1 MQITL
6 FGAWQIIAHGRRTPM
21 TKVPIVRGAVLVA
34 ILLVALPF
42 AWAGDALQPFLEQ
55 TLAAVREKDHL
66 PAVAALVQIDG
77 KLAGEAALGVR
88 ALGHPETVTTND
100 RWHIGSD
107 TKAFTATL
115 IARLIEQGSMSF
127 DDTLAASF
135 PAFATA
141 MDPAY
146 RNVTV
151 TQLLSHTAGLPPLT
165 DDKDLP
171 PFMAVIKSASGVK
184 AQREAIARKYLTMP
198 PASKVGDFK
207 YSNLG
212 FIIAGAIA
220 EARTDKTWEDLI
232 REQIFAPLGIKNAGF
247 GPPGT
252 PGMRDQP
259 RGHREEAGKL
269 VALDPGSPDADN
281 PPALGPAGTINT
293 ALKDWLRF
301 AQDQLDGER
310 GGGKLLKSET
320 YRRLHTP
327 VTGNYALGWGA
338 KLGPDGVPL
347 LVTHTGSN
355 GFWVADIRI
364 MPKHNMI
371 FLVVT
376 NAGNEAANQAIKD
389 IETPLKDRLK
399 PFE

>member
-1 MQITL
+1 MMRI
-6 FGAWQIIAHGRRTPM
+6 G
-21 TKVPIVRGAVLVA
+21 IVLRAVVFA
-34 ILLVALPF
+34 ILPVAPSF
-42 AWAGDALQPFLEQ
+42 AWAEEGLQPFLEQ

-77 KLAGEAALGVR
+77 KLAAEAALGVR
-88 ALGHPETVTTND
+88 ALGHSEPVTTSD

-115 IARLIEQGSMSF
+115 IARLVEQGIMRF

-135 PAFATA
+135 PAFAAA

-165 DDKDLP
+165 DDKELP
-171 PFMAVIKSASGVK
+171 AFMAVIKSANGVK

-198 PASKVGDFK
+198 PASKAGDFA

-220 EARTDKTWEDLI
+220 EARTGKSWEDLI
-232 REQIFAPLGIKNAGF
+232 REQIFTPLGIKSAGF

-252 PGMRDQP
+252 PGKLDQP
-259 RGHREEAGKL
+259 WGHEEKAGKL
-269 VALDPGSPDADN
+269 VALDPASADADN
-281 PPALGPAGTINT
+281 PPALGPAGTINI
-293 ALKDWLRF
+293 ALKDWLLF
-301 AQDQLDGER
+301 AQDQLDGEH
-310 GGGKLLKSET
+310 GHGKLLKPET
-320 YRRLHTP
+320 YRKLHTP
-327 VTGNYALGWGA
+327 VTGNYALGWGV
-338 KLGPDGVPL
+338 KLDTDGVPL
-347 LVTHTGSN
+347 LLTHTGSN

-364 MPKHNMI
+364 MPKHDMI

-376 NAGNEAANQAIKD
+376 NAGNDAANQAVKD
-389 IETPLKDRLK
+389 IGTPLKDRLK

>member
-1 MQITL
+1 MMKVGIVL
-6 FGAWQIIAHGRRTPM
+6 RT
-21 TKVPIVRGAVLVA
+21 VLVA
-34 ILLVALPF
+34 ISLVAPSF
-42 AWAGDALQPFLEQ
+42 AWAGDRLQPFLEQ
-55 TLAAVREKDHL
+55 TLAAAREKDHL
-66 PAVAALVQIDG
+66 PAVAALIQIDG
-77 KLAGEAALGVR
+77 KLAAEAALGVR
-88 ALGHPETVTTND
+88 ALGHSETVTIND

-115 IARLIEQGSMSF
+115 IARLVERGAMHF

-135 PAFATA
+135 PAFAA
-141 MDPAY
+141 DMDPAY

-171 PFMAVIKSASGVK
+171 AFMAAIKSANGVK

-198 PASKVGDFK
+198 PASKAGDFA

-212 FIIAGAIA
+212 LIIAGAIA
-220 EARTDKTWEDLI
+220 EARIGQRWEDLI

-252 PGMRDQP
+252 PGKLDQP
-259 RGHREEAGKL
+259 WGHKEEAGKL
-269 VALDPGSPDADN
+269 VALDPTSADADN
-281 PPALGPAGTINT
+281 PPALGPAGTIHI
-293 ALKDWLRF
+293 ALKDWLLF
-301 AQDQLDGER
+301 AQDQLDGVHGR
-310 GGGKLLKSET
+310 GKLLKPET
-320 YRRLHTP
+320 YRKLHTP
-327 VTGNYALGWGA
+327 VAENYALGWGA

-347 LVTHTGSN
+347 LLTHTGSN
-355 GFWVADIRI
+355 GYWVADIRI
-364 MPKHNMI
+364 MPRHDMI

-376 NAGNEAANQAIKD
+376 NAGNNAANQAIKD
-389 IETPLKDRLK
+389 IGTPLKDRLK

>member
-1 MQITL
+1 MRI
-6 FGAWQIIAHGRRTPM
+6 G
-21 TKVPIVRGAVLVA
+21 IVLRAVVFA
-34 ILLVALPF
+34 ILPF
-42 AWAGDALQPFLEQ
+42 ASSFAWAEEGLQPFLEQ

-77 KLAGEAALGVR
+77 KLGAEAALGVR
-88 ALGHPETVTTND
+88 ALGHSEPVTTSD

-115 IARLIEQGSMSF
+115 IARLVEQGVMRF
-127 DDTLAASF
+127 DDTLADSF
-135 PAFATA
+135 PAFAAA

-171 PFMAVIKSASGVK
+171 AFMAVIKSANGVK

-198 PASKVGDFK
+198 PTSKAGDFA

-212 FIIAGAIA
+212 FIIVGAIA
-220 EARTDKTWEDLI
+220 EARTGKSWEDLT
-232 REQIFAPLGIKNAGF
+232 REQIFTPLGIKNAGF
-247 GPPGT
+247 GSPGT
-252 PGMRDQP
+252 PGKLDQP
-259 RGHREEAGKL
+259 WGHEEKAGKL
-269 VALDPGSPDADN
+269 IALDPARADADN
-281 PPALGPAGTINT
+281 PPALGPAGTINI
-293 ALKDWLRF
+293 ALQDWLLF
-301 AQDQLDGER
+301 AQDQLDGEHGR
-310 GGGKLLKSET
+310 GKLLKPET
-320 YRRLHTP
+320 YRKLQTP

-338 KLGPDGVPL
+338 KLDPEGVPL
-347 LVTHTGSN
+347 LLTHTGSN

-364 MPKHNMI
+364 MPRHDMI

-376 NAGNEAANQAIKD
+376 NAGNDAANQAVKD
-389 IETPLKDRLK
+389 IGTPLKNRLK